1 VPALALGAI
10 GALAALTTA
19 SAPARAGDDDGSIA
33 ILPFTSSETK
43 LEIYGVPVSRALA
56 VELRG
61 AAGAPVQIVS
71 DPTSLP
77 RRIAWVIDGVIV
89 QRSGGQVVLEA
100 RLRDPDRGHA
110 AGRVATRARPL
121 RQIDRLAQDLARQLL
136 PLLAGARADRKRER
150 DRRAAVG
157 WTDKPDSA
165 AKAAQPER
173 TAEADGAAKARAP
186 ARGAEDGPPLLL
198 VGRTGGGDAS
208 AGVSADPVAT
218 TIAVDLAQ
226 HLGRR
231 PLVMELSG
239 IAPVDAVKAAL
250 AGAGATHA
258 LLTQVLTLDFSW
270 LGVLTARGRVRVVLV
285 DTTGAALYDEIIT
298 TDTLVG
304 SRGDRHPALLGFVSR
319 QALEIAAPRLRRLL
333 RP

>member
-1 VPALALGAI
+1 MASRYSRAVRLPRSRMLALV
-10 GALAALTTA
+10 ALAALTA
-19 SAPARAGDDDGSIA
+19 SPATARAGDDDGAIA
-33 ILPFTSSETK
+33 VLPFTSADK
-43 LEIYGVPVSRALA
+43 QLEIYGVPVSRALA

-77 RRIAWVIDGVIV
+77 RRIAWVIDGVIL
-89 QRSGGQVVLEA
+89 QRGGGTVVLEA

-136 PLLAGARADRKRER
+136 PALATARADRQREKA
-150 DRRAAVG
+150 RRAAVG
-157 WTDKPDSA
+157 IQERPD
-165 AKAAQPER
+165 
-173 TAEADGAAKARAP
+173 TAAP
-186 ARGAEDGPPLLL
+186 APRADPGPPLLL
-198 VGRTGGGDAS
+198 VGRTGGGDAVS
-208 AGVSADPVAT
+208 GVRADPVAT
-218 TIAVDLAQ
+218 ASAVDLAPR
-226 HLGRR
+226 LGRR

-239 IAPVDAVKAAL
+239 IAPADAVRAAL
-250 AGAGATHA
+250 AGAGASHA
-258 LLTQVLTLDFSW
+258 LLTQVLNLDFSW

-285 DTTGAALYDEIIT
+285 DAAGAALYDEIIT

-319 QALEIAAPRLRRLL
+319 QALEMAAPRLRRLL
-333 RP
+333 RR